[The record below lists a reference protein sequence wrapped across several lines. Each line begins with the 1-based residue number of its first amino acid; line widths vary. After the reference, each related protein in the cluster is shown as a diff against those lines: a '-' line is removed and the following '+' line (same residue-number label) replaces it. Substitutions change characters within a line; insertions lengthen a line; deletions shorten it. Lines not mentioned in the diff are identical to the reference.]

1 MRKLVILLVVVGL
14 LATACTEESRDKI
27 RQALPSGVSGLPTA
41 LPSPS
46 LSDGPTGGQPGEPT
60 GTTGG
65 EPEESTGPTGGE
77 PEESTGPTGSVEAP
91 TEEPVEPATETPS
104 AEPTQG
110 PAPGQGAL
118 ILAIIGILERFG
130 EEAPS
135 GEQPSP
141 TETTSPEATG
151 QGGEL
156 EGETPAGP
164 TGQPTG
170 VTSVVAGPTR
180 ATDTAGSE
188 EGDASEAVVQAAV
201 SSTTESSTWVLL
213 VFLVVLGGVLWY
225 LWWRARRGRAHHG

>member
-1 MRKLVILLVVVGL
+1 MQGVTKRRLVILLLVMGL

-27 RQALPSGVSGLPTA
+27 REALPSGVSGLPTA
-41 LPSPS
+41 LPSPG
-46 LSDGPTGGQPGEPT
+46 LSDGPTGSQPGEPT
-60 GTTGG
+60 G
-65 EPEESTGPTGGE
+65 STGGE

-91 TEEPVEPATETPS
+91 TEEPVEPATETPT

-130 EEAPS
+130 EEAPP

-141 TETTSPEATG
+141 TETTSPEPTG
-151 QGGEL
+151 PGGEP

-170 VTSVVAGPTR
+170 VTSVVAGPTG
-180 ATDTAGSE
+180 ATDTAGSG

-201 SSTTESSTWVLL
+201 SSTTETSTWVLL
-213 VFLVVLGGVLWY
+213 VFLAVLGGVLWY